1 MTDEDRVLESISI
14 MLGQS
19 FKEVAKRGGV
29 TVKKVRDV
37 VKALDLRGDIDWSPN
52 GEKFR
57 YRNALVWL
65 ETSSPLPPLGRGWC
79 CSASSTNRA
88 GFDLVIYDV
97 RAQPEEVKEEIVEDY
112 TDAPTTIP
120 TQLPGM
126 GQTCLF

>member
-29 TVKKVRDV
+29 TVKKVRNV
-37 VKALDLRGDIDWSPN
+37 VKTLDLRGDLDWSSN

-65 ETSSPLPPLGRGWC
+65 ETSSPLPPLGRGWS